1 MKILFKITTRSRQ
14 ALFIRTINSILEN
27 IENKDNYHLLI
38 SIDDDDPAMN
48 PPPVLKS
55 EHYTYVSGKSKN
67 KIDAINRDVNDFDY
81 DWDILVNVSDDQVF
95 ILNGFDN
102 IIRDAFSDN
111 TDQYIHFS
119 DGYQKSN
126 VSSMHICGRKYY
138 NRDNYIYCPEYIS
151 LWSDSENDIVAK
163 MRNCY
168 KYMGDDLEIFHHLHP
183 TWGLAQMDE
192 QYKRTQEYNIWLH
205 DKDVFERRKKEGFV
219 KKIIS
224 FSLWGDDKM
233 YTIGAIK
240 NAELAKILYPDW
252 ICRFYIGKN
261 TPLDIINKLKSFSN
275 TEVIEMGVDGNWSS
289 MFWRFYPA
297 SENNVDIMISRDCD
311 SRLSIRERLAVEEW
325 IKSDKGFHI
334 MRDHPYHKTEI
345 LGGMWGVKK
354 RVLPNMKSDIDEFLK
369 GEYKNIDQEFLA
381 KVIYPLI
388 KDNSIEHDEFFNYS
402 DSKLLFPSKR
412 WNKEFVGDV
421 FDENDNR
428 NSSFWKLIE

>member
-1 MKILFKITTRSRQ
+1 
-14 ALFIRTINSILEN
+14 
-27 IENKDNYHLLI
+27 
-38 SIDDDDPAMN
+38 
-48 PPPVLKS
+48 
-55 EHYTYVSGKSKN
+55 
-67 KIDAINRDVNDFDY
+67 
-81 DWDILVNVSDDQVF
+81 
-95 ILNGFDN
+95 
-102 IIRDAFSDN
+102 
-111 TDQYIHFS
+111 
-119 DGYQKSN
+119 
-126 VSSMHICGRKYY
+126 
-138 NRDNYIYCPEYIS
+138 
-151 LWSDSENDIVAK
+151 
-163 MRNCY
+163 
-168 KYMGDDLEIFHHLHP
+168 
-183 TWGLAQMDE
+183 
-192 QYKRTQEYNIWLH
+192 
-205 DKDVFERRKKEGFV
+205 
-219 KKIIS
+219 
-224 FSLWGDDKM
+224 
-233 YTIGAIK
+233 
-240 NAELAKILYPDW
+240 
-252 ICRFYIGKN
+252 
-261 TPLDIINKLKSFSN
+261 
-275 TEVIEMGVDGNWSS
+275 MGVDGNWSS

-428 NSSFWKLIE
+428 NSTFWNLIE